1 MGPLHQRIEIG
12 DCAENRVD
20 PAKIRDVVTKIPH
33 RRCEEGRDPDC
44 IDAQIG
50 DMAEP
55 LGNSGQITHAIA
67 VGIGETSRINLVDH
81 RPAPPVGALGVL
93 LSVCHGSRQCHRAD
107 VPMQMA

>member
-33 RRCEEGRDPDC
+33 RRCEEGRDPYR

-55 LGNSGQITHAIA
+55 LGNSGQIAHAVA
-67 VGIGETSRINLVDH
+67 VGVSKTARIYLVDH

-93 LSVCHGSRQCHRAD
+93 LSVCDGSPQCHRAD